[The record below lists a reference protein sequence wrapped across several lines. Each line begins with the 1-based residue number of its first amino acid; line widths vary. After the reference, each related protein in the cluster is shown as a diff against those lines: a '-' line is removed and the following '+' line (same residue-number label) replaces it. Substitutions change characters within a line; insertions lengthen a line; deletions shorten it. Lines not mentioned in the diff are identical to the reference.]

1 MQNSLEVYSGPD
13 LVFSSTG
20 KWLHPLFELEV
31 FLKTQAL
38 APASLRVRDKIIG
51 RAAAL
56 ILVHLGFRQIHTG
69 ILSRPAQEAFAQ
81 HHITCTYEVLV
92 DQITC
97 RTEELLRQETD
108 PQKAYQVVAERRRQ
122 KQEPTCK

>member
-1 MQNSLEVYSGPD
+1 MQNSLEIYSGQE

-20 KWLHPLFELEV
+20 KWLHPLFELEA
-31 FLKTQAL
+31 FLKTQPH
-38 APASLRVRDKIIG
+38 APASLQVRDKIIG

-56 ILVHLGFRQIHTG
+56 ILIHLGFRQIHAG

-81 HHITCTYEVLV
+81 HHITCAYDQLV

-108 PQKAYQVVAERRRQ
+108 PRKAYQFVAERRRQ
-122 KQEPTCK
+122 NQEPISK